1 MGGSGIPL
9 DAMERITTL
18 RTIGHRMYRTKSIDE
33 IYAEVR
39 DFDIVITNDA
49 PLATALNGRI
59 DRPMIGG
66 FAYTPKQLAAELSMQ
81 ILGVPSMS
89 DLEAVAAVSDE
100 TGYGFKYVHGEIENI
115 RNIRR
120 YTSEVEKHLYSRQ
133 SRKIYDSYR
142 ALPTVEKAM
151 GEFVPETYHENAGSG
166 YVISD
171 NMFTGR
177 RTAVIGIE
185 LFDDLDK
192 HFIPIRHEEIEI
204 VAEDESF
211 EIDEIRMIG
220 NDRQIAENVVSLI
233 DAERATDVAIVM
245 DTESGIADAVRTAL
259 YRRGI
264 PFKNTMTVR
273 DLSQV
278 RDYLRFLALGMSY
291 DTVRIMHVREIF
303 SAYGGALKAKR
314 DNFLLSRTPDIEG
327 RALELAECMRNLKE
341 MTFLEVC
348 DLVVN
353 ERGRPQVRLLLD
365 ELGFT
370 ERKVTF
376 QLIGE
381 MSYAVNNVSDLHHN
395 EQIPDS
401 EKRGVLLAD
410 CHRSVF
416 VDRPFVAFLGM
427 GEEWGNKIVGRQYID
442 KEAEAEKD
450 AMKLRVLLQQG
461 TSRIYAVN
469 ATKKGKEARPTS
481 LFEGICELE
490 GGRRHIS
497 SFKDVA
503 PVRKG
508 SWYRDEPEVFPEMG
522 TETIGKD
529 TELEWKFSK
538 STYNNYC
545 DCPRAF
551 YYGDLLSTPDSES
564 TEFGN
569 LVHSFAELYVCHPEH
584 VKEKGVEHYAEL
596 IGRMYA
602 GISCPLMERLDMD
615 RVRIALMNL
624 MSFIDAVRKDP
635 VPLDIENSSRKHPNR
650 LMESEGLAMCSS
662 YAERDV
668 DSSEYPMYGKFDLM
682 IGNCSIDYKT
692 GGFHKASD
700 VANNLDVK
708 KAKYMETQPMIY
720 LALAKEALDGGTPVF
735 RLFYVF
741 GTDGFLKGPN
751 VLSNSVDVHLLKETR
766 WEALADPCSPL
777 REIFRDMK
785 SYTAMYDDWSSFV
798 SPILSSGLPPDE
810 WKDNAGLVESVMS
823 SITPKTGKKQVTDA
837 LKKLCKQMNEEYW
850 TIDDG
855 LFIPSDAMDRFLGKL
870 AEDHASA
877 SRKIGSRFEP
887 KPRKDCKQCGFFSVC
902 TREPADI
909 TEEEGYDG

>member
-1 MGGSGIPL
+1 
-9 DAMERITTL
+9 
-18 RTIGHRMYRTKSIDE
+18 MYRTKSIDE

-39 DFDIVITNDA
+39 DFDVVITNDA

-66 FAYTPKQLAAELSMQ
+66 FAYTPRQLAAELSVQ

-120 YTSEVEKHLYSRQ
+120 YTSEVEKHLYSRR

-151 GEFVPETYHENAGSG
+151 DAFVPETYHESTGSG

-171 NMFTGR
+171 NMFAGR

-192 HFIPIRHEEIEI
+192 HFIPIGHEEIEV
-204 VAEDESF
+204 VAEDERF
-211 EIDEIRMIG
+211 EIDEVRVIG
-220 NDRQIAENVVSLI
+220 NDRQIAENIVDLI
-233 DAERATDVAIVM
+233 DTERATDAAIVM

-291 DTVRIMHVREIF
+291 DTVRVGHVREMF
-303 SAYGGALKAKR
+303 SAYGGTLKAKS
-314 DNFLLSRTPDIEG
+314 DNFLLSRAPDIGG

-341 MTFLEVC
+341 LTFLEVC

-370 ERKVTF
+370 EKKVTS
-376 QLIGE
+376 QLVGE
-381 MSYAVNNVSDLHHN
+381 MNYAVNNVSDLHHN

-427 GEEWGNKIVGRQYID
+427 GEEWGNRIVGRQYID

-450 AMKLRVLLQQG
+450 AMKFRVLLQQG

-469 ATKKGKEARPTS
+469 ATKNGKEARPTS
-481 LFEGICELE
+481 MFEGICKLE
-490 GGRRHIS
+490 GVGRHIA
-497 SFKDVA
+497 SFEDIA

-508 SWYRDEPEVFPEMG
+508 SWYKDEPEVFPERG

-529 TELEWKFSK
+529 TELEWRFTK

-551 YYGDLLSTPDSES
+551 YYGDLLSTPDNES
-564 TEFGN
+564 TEFGS

-584 VKEKGVEHYAEL
+584 VRKKGVEHYAER

-602 GISCPLMERLDMD
+602 GISCPLMEGLDMD

-624 MSFIDAVRKDP
+624 MSFIDIIREEP
-635 VPLDIENSSRKHPNR
+635 VPLDIENASRKHPNR

-662 YAERDV
+662 YAERDMN
-668 DSSEYPMYGKFDLM
+668 SSEYPIYGMFDLM
-682 IGNCSIDYKT
+682 IRNYSVDYKT
-692 GGFHKASD
+692 GGFHRGSDIAS
-700 VANNLDVK
+700 NLNMK
-708 KAKYMETQPMIY
+708 KSKYVETQPMIY
-720 LALAKEALDGGTPVF
+720 LALAREALGGVTPIF
-735 RLFYVF
+735 RLFYIF
-741 GTDGFLKGPN
+741 GTDGSLKKGPS
-751 VLSNSVDVHLLKETR
+751 VLSNSVDVRLLKETR
-766 WEALADPCSPL
+766 WEALADPSSPL
-777 REIFRDMK
+777 REIFRGMK

-798 SPILSSGLPPDE
+798 SPILSSGLPPEE
-810 WKDNAGLVESVMS
+810 WENNAGLIGSVLS
-823 SITPKTGKKQVTDA
+823 SLGLKNDKTRTKHVTGA

-850 TIDDG
+850 TMGGD
-855 LFIPSDAMDRFLGKL
+855 LLVPSDTMDRFLEKL
-870 AEDHASA
+870 TEDHASA

-887 KPRKDCKQCGFFSVC
+887 EPRNGCTRCGFFSVC
-902 TREPADI
+902 TREPADM
-909 TEEEGYDG
+909 TDEEGYDD